1 MTVTSCFDG
10 NKFLRF
16 FNFGNKPAKE
26 MATEAPAEAAVEA
39 ASPVVDAPGPNAL
52 YSNSYDG
59 YTNVRESASSKAA
72 VLGELRNGND
82 YVTMIGEEG
91 NWYEVEYYDQIGYVH
106 KDYVSHTPSKPVTV
120 DVDAKWL
127 EGVWY
132 TYGGMQAYLIFGNG
146 KYTLLGEWYETI
158 VAGKWH
164 LEEDNIILT
173 PKYFDK
179 SSRWWSDSFNE
190 EVMLKINK
198 SAGTIGD
205 SKKSIFSNPNDE
217 EYQNQGVMEWSRA
230 DFNAEKKRV
239 NSQVK

>member
-26 MATEAPAEAAVEA
+26 VATEAPAEAAVEA
-39 ASPVVDAPGPNAL
+39 TSPVVDAPGPNAL

-127 EGVWY
+127 EGVWTCMGL
-132 TYGGMQAYLIFGNG
+132 TYYVVFSNG
-146 KYTLLGEWYETI
+146 KFALEQQYSTI
-158 VAGKWH
+158 GYGRWH
-164 LEEDNIILT
+164 LEG
-173 PKYFDK
+173 
-179 SSRWWSDSFNE
+179 NE
-190 EVMLKINK
+190 IVFTLKHVTDFAREWELPYKRGDVERYVINK
-198 SAGTIGD
+198 GERKVGEMERYNTPTELEEGEDGITKSYFK
-205 SKKSIFSNPNDE
+205 SLKKAA
-217 EYQNQGVMEWSRA
+217 NQY
-230 DFNAEKKRV
+230 
-239 NSQVK
+239 VK